1 MNQTD
6 TDKLAGILGSG
17 DLAAQIATP
26 VLSLAVNGA
35 IPITRDAFILLT
47 KAGVAA
53 MTVAAPGAAN
63 IGRVL
68 SIYGATA
75 DQNTITFTGGTLRSG
90 AAGVTTV
97 TGAAAIGSGIT
108 VKAVTATTWQLVA
121 NTLAVIT

>member
-1 MNQTD
+1 MNQVELD
-6 TDKLAGILGSG
+6 QLAGLLDSQ
-17 DLAAQIATP
+17 LARSMAPP

-35 IPITRDAFILLT
+35 IPIDRDLFVLLT

-53 MTVAAPGAAN
+53 MSIAAPGAAN

-68 SIYGATA
+68 QIYGATA
-75 DQNTITFTGGTLRSG
+75 DQNVLTFTGGTLRSG

-108 VKAVTATTWQLVA
+108 VKAVTATTWQLLN
-121 NTLAVIT
+121 NTLAVVT

>member
-6 TDKLAGILGSG
+6 LDKLAGTHGG
-17 DLAAQIATP
+17 TLARNIAPP

-35 IPITRDAFILLT
+35 IPIDQDAFILLT

-53 MTVAAPGAAN
+53 MSIAAPGAAN

-68 SIYGATA
+68 QIYGATA
-75 DQNTITFTGGTLRSG
+75 DQNVLTFTGGTLRSG

-108 VKAVTATTWQLVA
+108 VKAVTATTWQLLN
-121 NTLAVIT
+121 NTLAVVT